1 MTAARA
7 ESRTSIILMDK
18 SKPVTTI
25 EFINFSAELLKEK
38 NISEPRLTSEL
49 MLCEIMN
56 CSRVNLYLNFDK
68 PLKKSES
75 DLLKDYL
82 NRRIGHEPLQYI
94 FGKTSFYGLDIKVNS
109 KVLIPRP
116 ETELLVEYILKDIKE
131 SGKSEVSMIE
141 IGSGS
146 GCISVALAKQLET
159 MNVNYN
165 IFSIDISSDATEVAN
180 ENLRLNDLSS
190 NKIRFITKDLF
201 EIERLHKSVDYIISN
216 PPYISLNEFEKLD
229 SEVKDH
235 EPDFALTDFNDG
247 LKYYR
252 KIFSIAA
259 EDNFKGKVF
268 CEIGFGQKDSIE
280 SIVKSKGFNNCIF
293 YNDYNDIPRIVKSEK

>member
-1 MTAARA
+1 
-7 ESRTSIILMDK
+7 
-18 SKPVTTI
+18 
-25 EFINFSAELLKEK
+25 
-38 NISEPRLTSEL
+38 
-49 MLCEIMN
+49 
-56 CSRVNLYLNFDK
+56 
-68 PLKKSES
+68 
-75 DLLKDYL
+75 
-82 NRRIGHEPLQYI
+82 
-94 FGKTSFYGLDIKVNS
+94 
-109 KVLIPRP
+109 
-116 ETELLVEYILKDIKE
+116 
-131 SGKSEVSMIE
+131 MIE

-201 EIERLHKSVDYIISN
+201 EIERLNKSVDYIISN

-268 CEIGFGQKDSIE
+268 CEIGFGRTK
-280 SIVKSKGFNNCIF
+280 
-293 YNDYNDIPRIVKSEK
+293 IP